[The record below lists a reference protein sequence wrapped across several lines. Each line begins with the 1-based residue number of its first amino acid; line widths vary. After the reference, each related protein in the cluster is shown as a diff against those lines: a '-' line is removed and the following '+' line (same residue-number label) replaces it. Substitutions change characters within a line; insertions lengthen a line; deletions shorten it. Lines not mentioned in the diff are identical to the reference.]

1 MKKQRAVD
9 ARLRVPEVVMTGS
22 SLSSPTETI
31 GGPLRDEAALEQ
43 QFRTRFPALCSEAKS
58 HLGEAAASA
67 APKIVEAAFRHAW
80 DDREHITSEADL
92 DAFLHDAIKHA
103 AARELSRRAGARHLA
118 GSASHAAHHAAQ
130 VADVD
135 QAWAH
140 LTRQIHP
147 ETVRAEAQAYKEQ
160 LRHHA
165 AEHVGDL
172 SKPRSWKVPVFLG
185 IIAAALI
192 GGAMW
197 WLSQIGTDQIV
208 TRALESTE
216 ARSLAAANGQTGN
229 VTLDD
234 STRVTLAPG
243 SKLTIPRQFPVEM
256 RAVKID
262 GAARFTVVPGG
273 SQPFE
278 VRAGNAAV
286 LATGTTIIVRAF
298 PSDRYATIHLREGQ
312 ATVRV
317 GEAERALTA
326 GQTVFVGEGNE
337 VRDATP
343 AEVAEATNWTNRRV
357 TISRQLRDVV
367 QEINRW
373 YGVDIKVPEI
383 KALDRSATVDAPLD
397 SLRVAIAQ
405 VEKSAG
411 VTFGYEGQTMVFKTP
426 KPRADSVKK

>member
-1 MKKQRAVD
+1 
-9 ARLRVPEVVMTGS
+9 MTGS
-22 SLSSPTETI
+22 SLSSATETI

-43 QFRTRFPALCSEAKS
+43 QFRTHFSAFCTEAKS
-58 HLGEAAASA
+58 HLGEDAASA
-67 APKIVEAAFRHAW
+67 APKVVEAAYRHAW
-80 DDREHITSEADL
+80 DDREHIANEADL
-92 DAFLHDAIKHA
+92 DAFLHDAVKHT

-118 GSASHAAHHAAQ
+118 GSASHAAHHATQ
-130 VADVD
+130 TADVD

-147 ETVRAEAQAYKEQ
+147 ETVRAEAQAYTEQ

-172 SKPRSWKVPVFLG
+172 SKPTSWKVPVMLG
-185 IIAAALI
+185 IAAAVLI

-197 WLSQIGTDQIV
+197 WLSQIGTDQVV
-208 TRALESTE
+208 TRALESSE
-216 ARSLAAANGQTGN
+216 ARSLVASNGQTGN

-243 SKLTIPRQFPVEM
+243 SRLTIPRQFPTEM

-262 GAARFTVVPGG
+262 GAARFAVAQGNT
-273 SQPFE
+273 QPFQI
-278 VRAGNAAV
+278 RAGKAAV
-286 LATGTTIIVRAF
+286 MATGTTIIVRAF
-298 PSDRYATIHLREGQ
+298 SSDPYATIHLREGQ

-317 GEAERALTA
+317 GDSERALTA
-326 GQTVFVGEGNE
+326 GQTVVVDDANKL
-337 VRDATP
+337 RDATP
-343 AEVAEATNWTNRRV
+343 AEVAEATKWTDRRV

-373 YGVDIKVPEI
+373 YGVDIKVPEL
-383 KALDRSATVDAPLD
+383 KALDRPAAVDAPLD

-405 VEKSAG
+405 VERSAG

-426 KPRADSVKK
+426 KPVVDSVRKQ